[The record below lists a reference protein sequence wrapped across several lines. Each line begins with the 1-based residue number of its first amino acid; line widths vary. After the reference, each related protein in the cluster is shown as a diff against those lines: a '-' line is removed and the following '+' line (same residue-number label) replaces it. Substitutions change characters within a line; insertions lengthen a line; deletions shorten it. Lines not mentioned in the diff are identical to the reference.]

1 MGMGILAPVTPKLVL
16 ELSGAWIVATC
27 IPLTTLGF
35 MAGPALAG
43 MLSVRIVAGAP
54 FVLSAALA
62 VLGILCIQRGSSADR
77 RDHLIQ
83 PA

>member
-1 MGMGILAPVTPKLVL
+1 
-16 ELSGAWIVATC
+16 
-27 IPLTTLGF
+27 

-43 MLSVRIVAGAP
+43 MLSVRIAADAQGMLQGVMASLNGVAVVLTPLVMPWIFGIVAGAP

-62 VLGILCIQRGSSADR
+62 VLGVLCIQRGSSADR
-77 RDHLIQ
+77 RDHLVQ

>member
-1 MGMGILAPVTPKLVL
+1 
-16 ELSGAWIVATC
+16 
-27 IPLTTLGF
+27 

-43 MLSVRIVAGAP
+43 MLSVRIAADAQGMLQGVMASLNGVAVVLTPLVMPWIFGIVAGAP